1 MEEIVKGRA
10 WTFGDNI
17 DGDADIFPFQYFMQE
32 LGGASADQLA
42 VHLLENL
49 NPDFGKE
56 AQKGDFIVAGVN
68 FGCGKAHSGY
78 KEMRSLGIGAIIADS
93 AVNGF
98 IKGCVNESITVLTAE
113 GVSKKIHQ
121 GDQLQVN
128 LKTGE
133 IKNLTTGETIQTEN
147 PVKPGTPFYPIQ
159 EAGGYVAY
167 LKKKVQEMKEKEA

>member
-1 MEEIVKGRA
+1 MEEIVKGKA

-32 LGGASADQLA
+32 LGGAPVDQLA

-49 NPDFGKE
+49 NPDFGKQ
-56 AQKGDFIVAGVN
+56 AQKGDFVVAGVN

-78 KEMRSLGIGAIIADS
+78 KELKYLGIGAIIADS
-93 AVNGF
+93 AFNGF
-98 IKGCVNESITVLTAE
+98 IKGCVNECIPVLTAE
-113 GVSKKIHQ
+113 GVSKKIRQ
-121 GDQLQVN
+121 DDQLEVN

-133 IKNLTTGETIQTEN
+133 VKNLTTGETIQTEN